1 MTHRTEGTILN
12 TVVETILA
20 NGFDGMGEA
29 MTVLLN
35 EAMKIER
42 SKFLRADPWER
53 SEERNG
59 HSNGFKDKTIS
70 TRLGKLSLLVPQ
82 VRGENG
88 GFYPSVLEKGLRSE
102 RALTVAMAEMYVQG
116 VSTRKVTKILADLC
130 GLEVTATQVSRAA
143 MQLDEELKKW
153 RLRPLGCIP
162 FLQLDARYEK
172 VRVAGAVVS
181 CAVLI
186 ATGIMEDGKRSVLG
200 VSVSLSEAEVH
211 WRSFLSSLK
220 ERGIHGLRMITSD
233 SHEGLKAACRAVFN
247 GVHWQRCQVHLQ
259 RNATA
264 YVTKAYQRATVALDI
279 RTIFNAPDRQEA
291 ERLLE
296 KMVDKYKKEM
306 PRLASWMESDL
317 PEGLTVLML
326 PASQRLRLRSTNMV
340 ERLNREIKRRTRVV
354 SIFPNEESLL
364 RLVGALLMETGEEW
378 ESGKKYLKMEAE
390 LP

>member
-1 MTHRTEGTILN
+1 MTHQTESTILN
-12 TVVETILA
+12 SVVETILA

-29 MTVLLN
+29 MTVLFN

-42 SKFLRADPWER
+42 SKFLRAAPWER
-53 SEERNG
+53 TEERNG
-59 HSNGFKDKTIS
+59 HSNGFKDKNIS
-70 TRLGKLSLLVPQ
+70 SRLGKLSLLVPQ
-82 VRGENG
+82 VRGNTE

-116 VSTRKVTKILADLC
+116 VSTRNVTKILEDLC

-153 RLRPLGCIP
+153 RLRPLACIP

-247 GVHWQRCQVHLQ
+247 GVPWQRCQVHLQ

-264 YVTKAYQRATVALDI
+264 YVTKTYHRAAVALDI

-291 ERLLE
+291 ERLLG
-296 KMVDKYKKEM
+296 KMADKYRKEM
-306 PRLASWMESDL
+306 PRLAVWMESDL

-354 SIFPNEESLL
+354 SIFPNEDSLL
-364 RLVGALLMETGEEW
+364 RLVGALLMETSEDW

-390 LP
+390 LT